1 MCCITLD
8 ASVILNNYFGSP
20 IFLQENEGKLVNRE
34 IIDQCSIFIS
44 NNLPGYVV
52 CDLSDEAIEEAVE
65 EGNYDYDFIGKK
77 FIFKHEIDR
86 RIYNQ
91 FYPRTIAED
100 LEHIV
105 DCFLQRKLYN
115 GQVAPI
121 KTLLG

>member
-8 ASVILNNYFGSP
+8 ARVILNNYFGSP

>member
-8 ASVILNNYFGSP
+8 ARVILNNYFGSP

-100 LEHIV
+100 LENIV
-105 DCFLQRKLYN
+105 DCFLKRKLYN
-115 GQVAPI
+115 SQVAPI